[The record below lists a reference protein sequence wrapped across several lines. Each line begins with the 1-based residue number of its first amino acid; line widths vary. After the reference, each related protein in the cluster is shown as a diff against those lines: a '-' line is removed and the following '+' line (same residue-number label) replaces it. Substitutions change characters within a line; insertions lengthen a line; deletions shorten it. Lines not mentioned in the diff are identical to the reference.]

1 MTDWNRYA
9 NQQTAAYEVD
19 LRALTVATPTGIVTF
34 KPQGAVNREDDENNL
49 PNPIAW
55 DDKTPMV
62 SARLFVGLNVGKRKA
77 WKVEDV
83 IKIVKR
89 VRTDQTGNPSASFLW
104 QKGIYQHDVSGDVIT
119 EDSVQV
125 VILNL
130 KFLKTSAKKFQ
141 AQMVELAETLAKKL
155 KQESVIVEIQR
166 GGRQVRTFGVSP

>member
-1 MTDWNRYA
+1 MTEWNRYA
-9 NQQTAAYEVD
+9 NPQTTAYEVD
-19 LRALTVATPTGIVTF
+19 LRAFTAATPTGTFTF
-34 KPQGAVNREDDENNL
+34 KPQGTVNREDDENNL

-55 DDKTPMV
+55 DDKTPML
-62 SARLFVGLNVGKRKA
+62 SARLFVGLNIGKR
-77 WKVEDV
+77 KVEDV

-104 QKGIYQHDVSGDVIT
+104 QKGIYQHDVSGDV
-119 EDSVQV
+119 DSVQV

-141 AQMVELAETLAKKL
+141 AQMVELAEKLAKKL